1 VRTACSALPGRPLT
15 RSCRKSPWY
24 FASTGPDG
32 EGLGDDERGD
42 GRGRLERRDVRVV
55 QPAVGERD
63 DATVVDASRDDGTAA
78 RLPALPG
85 DSGSGTTPAGHA
97 LDAPPAAVVDVAGG
111 QHPGDVGRRTGH
123 RLHPAVRRRRRDH
136 PAEDPDEL
144 VGHLLQAAAVDD
156 HLHERP
162 VDLLGAGRGRRPPDR
177 ARLRWH
183 LSRRTR
189 QIVGNISHAAGG

>member
-1 VRTACSALPGRPLT
+1 
-15 RSCRKSPWY
+15 
-24 FASTGPDG
+24 
-32 EGLGDDERGD
+32 
-42 GRGRLERRDVRVV
+42 V
-55 QPAVGERD
+55 QPAVRERHD
-63 DATVVDASRDDGTAA
+63 PAVVHAAGDDGHGGQAPRTPG
-78 RLPALPG
+78 RLGVG
-85 DSGSGTTPAGHA
+85 DDPCRHP
-97 LDAPPAAVVDVAGG
+97 LDPPAPAPVDVAGR
-111 QHPGDVGRRTGH
+111 QHPGHVGRRTGH